1 MNRMTAGLVAC
12 GTFLCVVATP
22 LLLGS
27 VYAGAVDLF
36 GLVAGY
42 EDARPSSVDEVMAWT
57 GWFALGIGALM
68 LATGLFRLIAYPRAR
83 VGDAGEPHVQDPT
96 GGDI

>member
-1 MNRMTAGLVAC
+1 MNRMTAGLVAG

-27 VYAGAVDLF
+27 VYAGALDVFVVLQGF
-36 GLVAGY
+36 EG
-42 EDARPSSVDEVMAWT
+42 ARPSSLNEVMAWT

-83 VGDAGEPHVQDPT
+83 VGDAGEPHVQAAT
-96 GGDI
+96 GDDI

>member
-22 LLLGS
+22 SVLGS

-36 GLVAGY
+36 DVLGGY
-42 EDARPSSVDEVMAWT
+42 EGARPSSLDEVMAWT

-68 LATGLFRLIAYPRAR
+68 LATGLFRLIAYPQAR
-83 VGDAGEPHVQDPT
+83 VGDAG
-96 GGDI
+96 